1 MAKDREKIEGKANE
15 PVAICDR
22 LSEVTEHQLPGQEE
36 IAQLIMNV
44 RGMQV
49 MVDRDLAVLYGV
61 ETKRLN
67 EQVRRN
73 IERFPER
80 FRFQLT
86 KEETDELVANCD
98 RLKALKHSTVTPYV
112 FTEQGISMLSTVLH
126 SQTAIAVSIKIMD
139 AFVSMRRFIATN
151 AQLFQRL
158 ETIEYHQLEM
168 KQHQEVTDK
177 RIDEVFKRLDANI
190 PPIQGIFYDG
200 QVFDAYRFVSDLM
213 RKAKRSIVLIDNYVD
228 DTVLTLLD
236 KRENGVTATIYTQ
249 RISSQFQLD
258 VDRHNAQYSPIEIK
272 LFNKA
277 HDRFLLVDDEVYH
290 IGASIKDLGKKWF
303 GFTLMR
309 DITATE
315 LINKIKE

>member
-1 MAKDREKIEGKANE
+1 MAKEREKIESKASE
-15 PVAICDR
+15 SVANCD
-22 LSEVTEHQLPGQEE
+22 QLPEVIDIKPMIRVIRGQ
-36 IAQLIMNV
+36 
-44 RGMQV
+44 QV
-49 MVDRDLAVLYGV
+49 MLDRDLAQLYGV

-67 EQVRRN
+67 EQVKRN
-73 IERFPER
+73 IERFPDD
-80 FRFQLT
+80 FMFQLSKDDVEILKSQNAT
-86 KEETDELVANCD
+86 SSWGGD
-98 RLKALKHSTVTPYV
+98 RRLPYA
-112 FTEQGISMLSTVLH
+112 FTEQGIAMLSSVLK
-126 SQTAIAVSIKIMD
+126 SQTAVDVNIRIMR

-213 RKAKRSIVLIDNYVD
+213 RKAMRSIVLIDNYVD

-236 KRENGVTATIYTQ
+236 KRKNGVTATIYTQ

-258 VDRHNAQYSPIEIK
+258 VDRHNAQYPLIEIK
-272 LFNKA
+272 QFNKA
-277 HDRFLLVDDEVYH
+277 HDRFLLIDDEVYH

>member
-1 MAKDREKIEGKANE
+1 MAEEREKVAGKASE
-15 PVAICDR
+15 PVANCD
-22 LSEVTEHQLPGQEE
+22 QLPEVIDIKPMIRVIRGQ
-36 IAQLIMNV
+36 
-44 RGMQV
+44 QV
-49 MVDRDLAVLYGV
+49 MLDRDLALLYGV

-67 EQVRRN
+67 EQVKRN
-73 IERFPER
+73 IERFPDD
-80 FRFQLT
+80 FMFQLG
-86 KEETDELVANCD
+86 KEDVEILKSQNATSSWGGD
-98 RLKALKHSTVTPYV
+98 RRLPYA
-112 FTEQGISMLSTVLH
+112 FTEQGIAMLSSVLK
-126 SQTAIAVSIKIMD
+126 SQTAVDVNIRIMR

-151 AQLFQRL
+151 SQLFQRL
-158 ETIEYHQLEM
+158 ETIEYHQLKM

-213 RKAKRSIVLIDNYVD
+213 RKAKHSIVLIDNYVD

-236 KRENGVTATIYTQ
+236 KRGNGVTATIYTQ
-249 RISSQFQLD
+249 RISNQFQLD
-258 VDRHNAQYSPIEIK
+258 VDRHNTQYPQIEIK
-272 LFNKA
+272 QFNKA
-277 HDRFLLVDDEVYH
+277 HDRFLLIDDEVYH